1 MFSNLKAEMARVALT
16 MADLSIDKEL
26 DLSYETIRNKFN
38 GKTEWNNREMFLI
51 KKKYFPNR
59 SIEYLFEPYDE

>member
-1 MFSNLKAEMARVALT
+1 MFSNLKAEMARIALT

-51 KKKYFPNR
+51 KKKYFPNI
-59 SIEYLFEPYDE
+59 SMEYLFEPNDE